1 MSGFP
6 RLATRTL
13 FTALGW
19 AIGGY
24 LIAWLLL
31 MVDAIT
37 GAGVMGFPDD
47 PFAFLTVVIGG
58 LIFVILSTV
67 LLASGSRRV
76 ASRRVMAVIGAVAM
90 LSSVLV
96 VEAVLAGGTLGLFG
110 EAPGT
115 LLMALGVG
123 AVLGWLSLA
132 IGGVRE

>member
-1 MSGFP
+1 MSGIS

-24 LIAWLLL
+24 LIAWALLGL
-31 MVDAIT
+31 DALAGT
-37 GAGVMGFPDD
+37 GAMGFPDD

-58 LIFVILSTV
+58 LIFVILSAA
-67 LLASGSRRV
+67 LLATGNRRV

-96 VEAVLAGGTLGLFG
+96 VELVLAGGTLGLFG